1 MKSNNPF
8 EIPTPLLKGRV
19 VLVTGASRGIGAAA
33 ARLLAQHG
41 AAVGVN
47 YISNQNAANQV
58 VQDIIASGGKAI
70 AVQADVGDAAQ
81 VDRMMTHVAKA
92 LGTIDTLVLNAT
104 AIRNF
109 TGAPITEMT
118 WEQYE
123 DVLVGETRAIFIPT
137 KAALPSMMQQQR
149 GCIVTISSGLS
160 RTARPGRAAPSSGK
174 AAVDALTRSLAVE
187 LGPYG
192 IRVNA
197 IAPWML
203 QTESYLNRQTT
214 PAPPPQ
220 SMNPLGR
227 IALPED
233 IAGAILMMVS
243 DAAGFI
249 TGVYLPVNGGEF
261 ML

>member
-1 MKSNNPF
+1 MHSNNPV
-8 EIPTPLLKGRV
+8 EPIPTPLLQGRV

-47 YISNQNAANQV
+47 YVHNQNAAQHV
-58 VQDIIASGGKAI
+58 VQDITASGGKAI

-81 VDRMMTHVAKA
+81 VERMMTQITEA
-92 LGTIDTLVLNAT
+92 LGPIDTLVLNAT

-137 KAALPSMMQQQR
+137 KAALPSMMQQHR

-160 RTARPGRAAPSSGK
+160 RTTRTGRAAPSSGK
-174 AAVDALTRSLAVE
+174 AAVDALTRSLALE

-197 IAPWML
+197 IAPWMV
-203 QTESYLNRQTT
+203 QTEASA
-214 PAPPPQ
+214 PALPPH
-220 SMNPLGR
+220 SVNPLGR
-227 IALPED
+227 IASPED

>member
-1 MKSNNPF
+1 M
-8 EIPTPLLKGRV
+8 
-19 VLVTGASRGIGAAA
+19 TGASRGIGAAA

-47 YISNQNAANQV
+47 YVHNQDAAQQV
-58 VQDIIASGGKAI
+58 VQDIAASGGNAT

-81 VDRMMTHVAKA
+81 VDRMMTQITEA
-92 LGTIDTLVLNAT
+92 LGPIDTLVLNAT

-109 TGAPITEMT
+109 TVAPITEMT

-123 DVLVGETRAIFIPT
+123 EVLVGETWAIFIPT

-160 RTARPGRAAPSSGK
+160 RTPRPGRAAPSSGK

-197 IAPWML
+197 IAPWMV
-203 QTESYLNRQTT
+203 QTEASA
-214 PAPPPQ
+214 PALPPQ

-233 IAGAILMMVS
+233 IAGAILMTVS

-249 TGVYLPVNGGEF
+249 TGVYLPVNGGAF
-261 ML
+261 